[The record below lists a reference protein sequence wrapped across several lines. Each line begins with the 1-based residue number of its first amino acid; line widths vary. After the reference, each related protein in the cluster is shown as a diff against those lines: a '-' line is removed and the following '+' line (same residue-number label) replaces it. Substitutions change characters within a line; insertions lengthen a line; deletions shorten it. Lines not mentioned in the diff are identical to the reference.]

1 MLWWILLTIYL
12 TVTGGL
18 ILLGWLYR
26 LEEKLY
32 GGEPVPWLSII
43 FTALVWVFIIPT
55 ELIQI
60 YKHLRANNNKHFK
73 EG

>member
-32 GGEPVPWLSII
+32 GGEPVPWSLII
-43 FTALVWVFIIPT
+43 LTALVWVFTVPM
-55 ELIQI
+55 EFIQV
-60 YKHLRANNNKHFK
+60 YRHQRASNNNHFR